1 MEYIKEADYMHA
13 KGVCK
18 EYETKNL
25 SEYHALY
32 VKSYTLLL
40 AEVFKNVRK
49 MDLKFII

>member
-32 VKSYTLLL
+32 VKSYTLLW
-40 AEVFKNVRK
+40 
-49 MDLKFII
+49 LKFSKTSEKWI